1 MKVRYSARAAADL
14 ATIHQYLSERSPT
27 GAAKVMAAILAAV
40 EFVRRHPH
48 GAEKTNIPGV
58 QGKVVKKYRFKV
70 FYRVGDDV
78 IEIVH
83 VRHTSR
89 RAWQGE

>member
-1 MKVRYSARAAADL
+1 
-14 ATIHQYLSERSPT
+14 
-27 GAAKVMAAILAAV
+27 MAAILAVV

-70 FYRVGDDV
+70 FYRVGDDL

>member
-1 MKVRYSARAAADL
+1 
-14 ATIHQYLSERSPT
+14 
-27 GAAKVMAAILAAV
+27 MAAIFAAI
-40 EFVRRHPH
+40 EFIRRHPH

-58 QGKVVKKYRFKV
+58 HGKVVKKYRFKI
-70 FYRVGDDV
+70 FYRASDDV

-89 RAWQGE
+89 QVWQGE

>member
-27 GAAKVMAAILAAV
+27 GAAKVMAAILAVV

-70 FYRVGDDV
+70 FYRVGDDL

>member
-48 GAEKTNIPGV
+48 GVEKTNIPGV
-58 QGKVVKKYRFKV
+58 HGKVVKKYRFKV
-70 FYRVGDDV
+70 FYRVGDDL